1 MGALDDRVI
10 IVTGAGRGVGRAHAL
25 LFAAEGAKVVVNDL
39 GGAQDGTGADLG
51 PADEVVAEIRAAGGE
66 AVANGD
72 SVADWEGAQRI
83 INTAVETFG
92 DLHGV
97 VNNAGILRDRM
108 LVNMT
113 EEEFDLVIN
122 VHQKGT
128 FLMMRHAAAYWREQ
142 TKAGVEVKA
151 SIVNTSSTSGLHS
164 NPGQINYG
172 GAKSAVA
179 TMSVIAARE
188 LERYGVRVNA
198 IAPSARTRMT
208 LATPGLADRIA
219 EPVDGSFDI
228 WDPANISPLVGWLCT
243 EDCPATA
250 QVYWI
255 GGNRVARFLEW
266 TPIDKGETDDMWSIS
281 SIGDIAGKWETS
293 HRTTRSWQV
302 TEVDRGQG

>member
-1 MGALDDRVI
+1 MGSLEGRVV
-10 IVTGAGRGVGRAHAL
+10 IVTGAGRGVGREHAL

-51 PADEVVAEIRAAGGE
+51 PADEVVEEIRAAGGD

-83 INTAVETFG
+83 INQAIETYG

-113 EEEFDLVIN
+113 EEEFDLVVN
-122 VHQKGT
+122 VHQKGA
-128 FLMMRHAAAYWREQ
+128 FLMMRHAAAYWRER
-142 TKAGVEVKA
+142 TKAGETVSA

-172 GAKSAVA
+172 GAKSAIA

-219 EPVDGSFDI
+219 APEDGSFDQ
-228 WDPANISPLVGWLCT
+228 WDPANISPLVGWLLT

-255 GGNRVARFLEW
+255 GGNKVARYLEW
-266 TPIDKGETDDMWSIS
+266 TPIDSAETDDMWSVD
-281 SIGDIAGKWETS
+281 SIGDALAGWETA
-293 HRTTRSWQV
+293 HRNTRTWQV
-302 TEVDRGQG
+302 TAVDEGKG

>member
-1 MGALDDRVI
+1 MGALDGRVV
-10 IVTGAGRGVGRAHAL
+10 IVTGAGRGVGREHAL

-39 GGAQDGTGADLG
+39 GGAQDGTGADRG
-51 PADEVVAEIRAAGGE
+51 PAGEVVAEIAAAGGE

-83 INTAVETFG
+83 INQAIETFG

-113 EEEFDLVIN
+113 EEEFDLVVN
-122 VHQKGT
+122 VHQKGA
-128 FLMMRHAAAYWREQ
+128 FLMMRHAAAYWRER
-142 TKAGVEVKA
+142 TKAGETVAA

-172 GAKSAVA
+172 GAKSAIA

-188 LERYGVRVNA
+188 LQRYGVRVNA

-219 EPVDGSFDI
+219 APEDGSFDQ
-228 WDPANISPLVGWLCT
+228 WDPANISPLVGWLLT
-243 EDCPATA
+243 EDCAATA

-255 GGNRVARFLEW
+255 GGNRVARYLEW
-266 TPIDKGETDDMWSIS
+266 TPIDSAETDDMWSIE
-281 SIGDIAGKWETS
+281 SIGSAVSGWETA
-293 HRTTRSWQV
+293 HRNTRTWQV
-302 TEVDRGQG
+302 TSVDEGE